1 MTKYIHKANNKIME
15 VVRENEKQGT
25 LDIKFSDGTT
35 SVISTGT
42 FKRWYKKIEEA
53 VDPETLSDDQHVA
66 EVMEQKRELEIECPA
81 IESYEVVAEP
91 GTALANEI
99 ANDFDASEDA
109 VSELTDEQYAQIGRE
124 IAEQAKQKAE
134 NAKRTNKKPAEKP
147 AKKSESKTPAVDVI
161 AFAEEI
167 VKKLN
172 LEYKR
177 SRDGLGII
185 VNEKRVLDL
194 WKRSNCVRFYISSD
208 DAKYKIISKSELIT
222 KLHDNPSKKAKLNK
236 SFYVDLAKLTAVLTL
251 YSGKEG

>member
-53 VDPETLSDDQHVA
+53 VDPETLPDDQHVA
-66 EVMEQKRELEIECPA
+66 EVMEQKKELGIECPA
-81 IESYEVVAEP
+81 IESFTVVEEP
-91 GTALANEI
+91 GNALANEI

-109 VSELTDEQYAQIGRE
+109 ESELTDDQYAQIGKE
-124 IAEQAKQKAE
+124 IAEQAKQKAK
-134 NAKRTNKKPAEKP
+134 NAKRVSKKSEKP
-147 AKKSESKTPAVDVI
+147 AKKSESTAPAVDVI

-194 WKRSNCVRFYISSD
+194 WKRSNCVRYYISSD